1 MPWAAAKGAWSCP
14 GKRLVGELDE
24 TRCDSMKEMESLDGK
39 VNPSPV
45 APEDAPLEFSVRN
58 NAPESPQK
66 PKALS
71 VPGLSDLVFEAK
83 SSRDGAWYDV
93 AMFLNHRFLNTGEL
107 EVRVR
112 FSGFGKEDDE
122 WVNVERAVRECSIP
136 LEPSQCDRVEVGD
149 LVLCFRET
157 DDEAM
162 YFDAHIVKIQRRLHD
177 IRGCRCIFVVRYDHD
192 ETEEKVQW
200 NAICYRPK

>member
-1 MPWAAAKGAWSCP
+1 
-14 GKRLVGELDE
+14 
-24 TRCDSMKEMESLDGK
+24 MESLDGK

-45 APEDAPLEFSVRN
+45 APEDDPLEFSVKN
-58 NAPESPQK
+58 NALESPQK
-66 PKALS
+66 PKAVS

-93 AMFLNHRFLNTGEL
+93 ATFLNHRFLSTGEL

-112 FSGFGKEDDE
+112 FAGFGKEDDE
-122 WVNVERAVRECSIP
+122 WVNVERGVRECSIP
-136 LEPSQCDRVEVGD
+136 LEPSQCDRVKVGD

-157 DDEAM
+157 DDEAT